1 MLGSRP
7 SLPNVSPASN
17 FRFRDTDVSASRDR
31 KTSLAQVGETGLSRS
46 TGGLP
51 VDVQYAT
58 AAQLAGLDATRVFGA
73 VLFGMPGVR
82 DDRFPTLHVDMR
94 QVSEP
99 AVAEVWH
106 SDTPVVRGTD
116 DGIEHARNDDV
127 LFGFVHLDI
136 SPDDA
141 IFEDRVNEIYA
152 RLFELLEAQGYPHL
166 IRVWNYFP
174 QITHESVGLENY
186 QRFCRGRGVAFQVRY
201 GEFEYHLPSASAVGA
216 RSGGLA
222 IYFIAARTP
231 GHQRE
236 NPRQVSAY
244 HYPPQYGPRSP
255 SFARATLKR
264 WGSDALLFIS
274 GTASIVG
281 HESRHVGDLGAQI
294 EETLRN
300 LETLIATTGAE
311 EGVPFTGLRDMTHLK
326 VYLRDPAFF
335 GLVNERVRTV
345 FGPSGNAMLLHGD
358 VCRTDLLVEI
368 EGVARARSA

>member
-1 MLGSRP
+1 
-7 SLPNVSPASN
+7 
-17 FRFRDTDVSASRDR
+17 VSASRDP
-31 KTSLAQVGETGLSRS
+31 KISLARVGETGLNRHV
-46 TGGLP
+46 GALP
-51 VDVQYAT
+51 VDVQYVT
-58 AAQLAGLDATRVFGA
+58 TAQLAGLDAERVFGA
-73 VLFGMPGVR
+73 VFFGMGDAR
-82 DDRFPTLHVDMR
+82 DARFPTLHVDMR

-99 AVAEVWH
+99 AVAEVWV
-106 SDTPVVRGTD
+106 SDAPVIRGSH
-116 DGIEHARNDDV
+116 DGIAHAQNDDV
-127 LFGFVHLDI
+127 LFGFVHLGV

-152 RLFELLEAQGYPHL
+152 RIFELLEARGYPHL

-186 QRFCRGRGVAFQVRY
+186 QRFCRGRGVAFQARY
-201 GEFEYHLPSASAVGA
+201 GEFEYRLPSASAVGA

-222 IYFIAARTP
+222 LYFIAARAP

-264 WGSDALLFIS
+264 WGSEALLFIS

-281 HESRHVGDLGAQI
+281 HESRHVGDLAAQI

-300 LETLIATTGAE
+300 LDTLIVTTGAE
-311 EGVPFTGLRDMTHLK
+311 EGVPFAGLQDMTHIK

-335 GLVNERVRTV
+335 GVVNERVRAA
-345 FGPSGNAMLLHGD
+345 FGPSASAILLHGD

-368 EGVARARSA
+368 EGVARVRIA